1 MIALFR
7 TLSLRSWRERLAR
20 ALLVVASIALG
31 VATLVATRVLNE
43 SMWVA
48 VRTATNPLSF
58 ADLYVTNGESGV
70 RADLVDYLR
79 ALPGVRDVEPL
90 VTGRV
95 RLPDLGDHRHAQF
108 LGLVWRADSEEKNPW
123 GVRIHWTIAPGNLPG
138 VKGADPQALLTRLKR
153 WSLRPLL
160 AGKDLEAEL
169 HASHGDASLERMLQW
184 IPKALAEEL
193 KTSIVRVQP
202 VGREPEI
209 FIKVGTVEAD
219 GPAGDLIKNTLILN
233 ASDAAELKGQPDLFS
248 RLDLFLQ
255 PGTDRE
261 AMRRQVESVLDGGA
275 AVRTADENEQRAQ
288 EIMAGMQLGFSLT
301 GAGALVVGLFL
312 VYIVLAVTVAE
323 RRHEIGILR
332 SLGAT
337 RGQVWT
343 LFVGEAAF
351 QGLFGAAL
359 GIPFGIGM
367 AYECQDFIKNLLSD
381 VVVQLE
387 APGIQIHPATLIVAA
402 TAGVITA
409 LIAALVPA
417 VRAAQEEPAHAVKR
431 VPQIPGFSH
440 QVLQLTISATLL
452 TLGAAVMILRNR
464 PLLQNYLP
472 PRAGTYGGFVLVLV
486 GLLLTTPPLAAWAAR
501 GLQPLARWLM
511 GLEGRLASDNLI
523 RVPGRTGLVIT
534 VLTAGVAI
542 FLQTAGVIRSN
553 QEPFLDWVDRSED
566 ADLFITSGSMVTGTG
581 QNLLMEKSLGQTIQ
595 EQIPEAAV
603 VLPVRTRQADF
614 GKNMVYLI
622 AVDAAGFAAADHVQ
636 GPLMDQALYRRL
648 LEPGPARAIVSK
660 NFAALYGIKVNDV
673 IQLRGPHGLI
683 PLQVAGK
690 VVDYT
695 FPRGTVL
702 IDHHTYQQHF
712 DDPLVDEFYVY
723 LKPGARDRI
732 ESVRQEILRRWEA
745 EHALVVT
752 TWAENHEHMARLLE
766 RFSLVAY
773 SQEVVVGLVA
783 ALGVMFA
790 LLISVL
796 QRRRELGILRAMGA
810 TQGQILFSVLAEAIL
825 MGIIGAVI
833 GLVVGVAIEWYC
845 VHVILFEEAGFLF
858 PVLIPW
864 REAGLIAGG
873 AMLVATLAGLG
884 PAIRTMH
891 LRIPEAIAYE

>member
-7 TLSLRSWRERLAR
+7 TLSLRSWKERLAR

-48 VRTATNPLSF
+48 VRSATNPLSF

-70 RADLVDYLR
+70 RADLVAFL
-79 ALPGVRDVEPL
+79 AGLPGVRDVEPL

-108 LGLVWRADSEEKNPW
+108 LGIVWRPDSEDSNPW
-123 GVRIHWTIAPGNLPG
+123 GVRIHWTVAPGNLPG
-138 VKGADPQALLTRLKR
+138 VKGTDPQALLARLKQFN
-153 WSLRPLL
+153 LRPLL
-160 AGKDLEAEL
+160 VGNLLEGEL
-169 HASHGDASLERMLQW
+169 HAIPVDARLDRVFRW
-184 IPKALAEEL
+184 IPKSLADEIRS
-193 KTSIVRVQP
+193 SIVHVQP
-202 VGREPEI
+202 VGRQPEL

-219 GPAGDLIKNTLILN
+219 GPAGDLIKNTLIMN
-233 ASDAAELKGQPDLFS
+233 AADAAELKGQPDLFT
-248 RLDLFLQ
+248 RIDLFLQ
-255 PGTDRE
+255 PGTDKE
-261 AMRRQVESVLDGGA
+261 DMRRQVERVLDGGA

-312 VYIVLAVTVAE
+312 VYMVLAVTVAE

-337 RGQVWT
+337 RGQVWA

-351 QGLFGAAL
+351 QGLLGAAI
-359 GIPFGIGM
+359 GIPSGIGM

-387 APGIQIHPATLIVAA
+387 APGIQIHPATLLISAA
-402 TAGVITA
+402 AGVVTA
-409 LIAALVPA
+409 LVAALVPA
-417 VRAAQEEPAHAVKR
+417 VRAAQEQPASAVKR

-440 QVLQLTISATLL
+440 QVLQLAVSAALL
-452 TLGAAVMILRNR
+452 TLGATFMILRNH
-464 PLLQNYLP
+464 PLLQTYLP
-472 PRAGTYGGFVLVLV
+472 PRSGTYGGFVLVLV

-501 GLQPLARWLM
+501 TLQPVARWLM

-553 QEPFLDWVDRSED
+553 QEPFMEWVDQSED
-566 ADLFITSGSMVTGTG
+566 ADLFITSGSTVTGTG
-581 QNLLMEKSLGQTIQ
+581 QNLLMERSLGQAIH
-595 EQIPEAAV
+595 ERMPEVKAV
-603 VLPVRTRQADF
+603 LSVRARQVDY
-614 GKNMVYLI
+614 GDNMVFLM
-622 AVDAAGFAAADHVQ
+622 AVDAAGFAAADQVQ
-636 GPLMDQALYRRL
+636 GPLRDQSLYRRL
-648 LEPGPARAIVSK
+648 LEPGPARAIISK
-660 NFAALYGIKVNDV
+660 NFAALHGIKEYDV
-673 IQLRGPHGLI
+673 IHLRGPHGLI
-683 PLQVAGK
+683 PLQIAGEI
-690 VVDYT
+690 VDYT
-695 FPRGTVL
+695 FPRGTVV
-702 IDHHTYQQHF
+702 IDHGTYQQHF

-723 LKPGARDRI
+723 LKPDARDRVDA
-732 ESVRQEILRRWEA
+732 VRQEILRRWEA

-752 TWAENHEHMARLLE
+752 SWQENHDHMAQLLK

-783 ALGVMFA
+783 ALGLVFA

-810 TQGQILFSVLAEAIL
+810 TQGQTLFSVLAEAIL
-825 MGIIGAVI
+825 MGVIGTLI

-845 VHVILFEEAGFLF
+845 VHIILFEEAGFLF

-864 REAGLIAGG
+864 REAVLIAGG
-873 AMLVATLAGLG
+873 AMLIATLAGLG
-884 PAIRTMH
+884 PAVRTMH

>member
-7 TLSLRSWRERLAR
+7 TLSLRSWKERLAR

-48 VRTATNPLSF
+48 VRSATNPLSF

-70 RADLVDYLR
+70 RADLVSFLA

-108 LGLVWRADSEEKNPW
+108 LGIVWRPDSEENNPW
-123 GVRIHWTIAPGNLPG
+123 GVRIHWTVAPGNLPG
-138 VKGADPQALLTRLKR
+138 VKGADPQELLARLKQFN
-153 WSLRPLL
+153 LRPLL
-160 AGKDLEAEL
+160 VGNVLETEL
-169 HASHGDASLERMLQW
+169 HAIQMDERLDRALWW
-184 IPKALAEEL
+184 IPKALAGEI
-193 KTSIVRVQP
+193 KSSIVRVQP
-202 VGREPEI
+202 VGRQPEL

-219 GPAGDLIKNTLILN
+219 GPAGDLIKNMLIMN
-233 ASDAAELKGQPDLFS
+233 AADAAELKGQPDLFT
-248 RLDLFLQ
+248 RIDLFLR
-255 PGTDRE
+255 PGADKE
-261 AMRRQVESVLDGGA
+261 EVRRRVERLLDGGA

-337 RGQVWT
+337 RGQVWA

-351 QGLFGAAL
+351 QGLLGAAI
-359 GIPFGIGM
+359 GIPCGIGM
-367 AYECQDFIKNLLSD
+367 AYWCQDFIKNLLSD

-387 APGIQIHPATLIVAA
+387 APGIQLHPATLLISAAAGIV
-402 TAGVITA
+402 TA
-409 LIAALVPA
+409 LVAALVPA
-417 VRAAQEEPAHAVKR
+417 VRAAQEQPASAVKR

-440 QVLQLTISATLL
+440 QVLQLAVSAALL
-452 TLGAAVMILRNR
+452 TLGATLMLLRNH
-464 PLLQNYLP
+464 PLLQQYLP
-472 PRAGTYGGFVLVLV
+472 PRSGTYGGFVLVLL

-501 GLQPLARWLM
+501 TLQPVARWLM
-511 GLEGRLASDNLI
+511 GLEGRLAADNLI

-553 QEPFLDWVDRSED
+553 QEPFMDWVDRSED

-581 QNLLMEKSLGQTIQ
+581 QNLLMEKSLGRTIRAQ
-595 EQIPEAAV
+595 LPETQA
-603 VLPVRTRQADF
+603 VLPVRARQADF
-614 GKNMVYLI
+614 GDNMIFLI
-622 AVDAAGFAAADHVQ
+622 AVDAAGFAAADKVQ
-636 GPLMDQALYRRL
+636 GPLMDQALYHRL
-648 LEPGPARAIVSK
+648 LEPGPARAIISR
-660 NFAALYGIKVNDV
+660 NFAALYGVRVNDV
-673 IQLRGPHGLI
+673 IHLRGPHGPI
-683 PLQVAGK
+683 PLQVAGEI
-690 VVDYT
+690 VDYT
-695 FPRGTVL
+695 FPRGTVV
-702 IDHHTYQQHF
+702 IDQGTYQQHF

-723 LKPGARDRI
+723 LKPEAKGRVDA
-732 ESVRQEILRRWEA
+732 VRQEILRRWEA

-752 TWAENHEHMARLLE
+752 TWHENHDHMAQLLK

-783 ALGVMFA
+783 ALGVVFA

-825 MGIIGAVI
+825 MGVIGTLI

-845 VHVILFEEAGFLF
+845 VHIILFEEAGFLF

-864 REAGLIAGG
+864 REAALIAGG
-873 AMLVATLAGLG
+873 ALLVATLAGLG
-884 PAIRTMH
+884 PAVRTMH

>member
-7 TLSLRSWRERLAR
+7 TLSLRSWKERLAR
-20 ALLVVASIALG
+20 VLLVVASIALG

-48 VRTATNPLSF
+48 VRSATNPLSF

-70 RADLVDYLR
+70 RADLVSFVA

-108 LGLVWRADSEEKNPW
+108 LGIVWRPDSEENNPW
-123 GVRIHWTIAPGNLPG
+123 GVRIRWTVAPGSLPG
-138 VKGADPQALLTRLKR
+138 VKGADPQALLARLKQFN
-153 WSLRPLL
+153 LRPLL
-160 AGKDLEAEL
+160 VGNVLEAEL
-169 HASHGDASLERMLQW
+169 RAIQMDERVDRVLRW
-184 IPKALAEEL
+184 IPKALADEI
-193 KTSIVRVQP
+193 KSSIVRVQS
-202 VGREPEI
+202 VGRQPEL

-219 GPAGDLIKNTLILN
+219 GPAGDLIKNTLIMN
-233 ASDAAELKGQPDLFS
+233 AADAAELKGQSDLFT
-248 RLDLFLQ
+248 RIDLFLQ
-255 PGTDRE
+255 PGADKDE
-261 AMRRQVESVLDGGA
+261 MRRRVERLVDGGA

-337 RGQVWT
+337 HGQVWA

-351 QGLFGAAL
+351 QGVLGAAL

-387 APGIQIHPATLIVAA
+387 APGIQLHPATLLIAAAAGIV
-402 TAGVITA
+402 TAVV
-409 LIAALVPA
+409 AALVPA
-417 VRAAQEEPAHAVKR
+417 VRAAQEQPASAVKR

-440 QVLQLTISATLL
+440 QVLQLAVSAALL
-452 TLGAAVMILRNR
+452 TLGATLMILRNH
-464 PLLQNYLP
+464 PLLQQYLP

-486 GLLLTTPPLAAWAAR
+486 GMLLTTPPLAAWGAR
-501 GLQPLARWLM
+501 TLQPVARWLM

-553 QEPFLDWVDRSED
+553 QEPFMDWVDQSED
-566 ADLFITSGSMVTGTG
+566 ADLFITSGSTVTGTG
-581 QNLLMEKSLGQTIQ
+581 QNLLMERSLGRTIR
-595 EQIPEAAV
+595 EQLPEVKA
-603 VLPVRTRQADF
+603 VLPVRARQADF
-614 GKNMVYLI
+614 GDNMVFLI
-622 AVDAAGFAAADHVQ
+622 AVDAAGFAAADKIQ

-648 LEPGPARAIVSK
+648 LEPGPARAIISR
-660 NFAALYGIKVNDV
+660 NFAALYGVKVNDV
-673 IQLRGPHGLI
+673 IHLRGPHGPI
-683 PLQVAGK
+683 RLQVAGET
-690 VVDYT
+690 VDYT
-695 FPRGTVL
+695 FPRGTVV
-702 IDHHTYQQHF
+702 IDQGTYEQHF

-723 LKPGARDRI
+723 LKPEAKGRVDAI
-732 ESVRQEILRRWEA
+732 RQEILRRWEA

-752 TWAENHEHMARLLE
+752 SWEENHDHMARLLK

-783 ALGVMFA
+783 ALGVVFA

-825 MGIIGAVI
+825 MGVIGTLI

-845 VHVILFEEAGFLF
+845 VHIILFEEAGFLF

-864 REAGLIAGG
+864 REAALIAGG

-884 PAIRTMH
+884 PAVRTMH